1 MPIEVSCCCFT
12 LLSPV
17 QLILNT
23 AEGSH
28 DDVGDIKPH
37 EVCPWSVDAIQ
48 GSQKSCRRSIP
59 FPHSSTTTTITT
71 TTITCSDTSD
81 VNLPPIIYG
90 KVCTLHMLSSLQDT
104 HSSYDAP
111 VLSWA
116 QSSLAMPRSVE
127 PPSSLVSFK
136 LSPHFWKWFTVVMCG
151 AALILMWNVVHHCCI
166 MKQFVINHRKHFSYK
181 VLPVVMFEWS
191 DCSLIKC
198 LENARAVWGKNPT
211 LHSLGNLY
219 LGDEQHTGPWKV
231 RSSHFGISCP

>member
-1 MPIEVSCCCFT
+1 MPIEVSCFCFT
-12 LLSPV
+12 LLNPV

-28 DDVGDIKPH
+28 HVVVDIKPH

-48 GSQKSCRRSIP
+48 GSQKCCRRTIP
-59 FPHSSTTTTITT
+59 SAHSSTTTTIT
-71 TTITCSDTSD
+71 CSNTSD
-81 VNLPPIIYG
+81 VNLPPIIYF

-116 QSSLAMPRSVE
+116 QSSLAMPRSAE
-127 PPSSLVSFK
+127 PPPSLVSFK
-136 LSPHFWKWFTVVMCG
+136 LSPHFWKRFTLVMCD
-151 AALILMWNVVHHCCI
+151 AVLILPWNVVHHCCS

-181 VLPVVMFEWS
+181 LLPVVMFEWS

-198 LENARAVWGKNPT
+198 LENARAVWGKKPYFT
-211 LHSLGNLY
+211 FF
-219 LGDEQHTGPWKV
+219 
-231 RSSHFGISCP
+231 R